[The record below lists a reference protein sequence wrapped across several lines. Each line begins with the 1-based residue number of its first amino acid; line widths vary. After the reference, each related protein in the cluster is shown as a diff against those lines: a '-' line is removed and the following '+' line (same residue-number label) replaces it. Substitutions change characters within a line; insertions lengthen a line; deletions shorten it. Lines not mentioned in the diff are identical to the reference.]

1 MQQPKE
7 RRSILIRAA
16 RRFNLKLLRRRTLA
30 DRKNLR
36 LPAQKGEEE
45 PSKGKQEKHNAVVKG
60 KKNEKTPLSPR
71 VKPDSFNTQTV
82 TNTAKTLFSPTF
94 CAARQV
100 LASAPPRPPTK
111 KKPKKFLSSSCL
123 PQKQDFFHKENRS
136 EAESLWTGMR

>member
-60 KKNEKTPLSPR
+60 KKNEKTLLSPR

-82 TNTAKTLFSPTF
+82 TNTAKNPIFPNLLRCTSGARLCPTS
-94 CAARQV
+94 
-100 LASAPPRPPTK
+100 ASHKEKTK
-111 KKPKKFLSSSCL
+111 KKFLSSSCL

-136 EAESLWTGMR
+136 EAESL